1 MTTLTITDTRA
12 ELLRAIAD
20 PNIEVYAAIAAL
32 RGSWST
38 ADVWIRRG
46 GSLEQKVTG
55 KIRKLETA
63 GLVKRG
69 QPGARYH
76 EPRHYTLTDA
86 GRKALAEYDATT
98 GQQP

>member
-1 MTTLTITDTRA
+1 MTALNITADRA

-20 PNIEVYAAIAAL
+20 RDIEVYAAIAAL

-38 ADVWIRRG
+38 ADVWIRHD
-46 GSLEQKVTG
+46 GSERKVTA

-69 QPGARYH
+69 QPGVRYH
-76 EPRHYTLTDA
+76 EPRHYTLTEA
-86 GRKALAEYDATT
+86 GEKALAEYDATA
-98 GQQP
+98 GRQP